1 MKYKDYYAALGL
13 ERDASADQVKSAY
26 RRLARKFHPDVS
38 KESGAEERFK
48 EIAEAYQTLKDP
60 EKRAAYDELGRPRPE
75 QEFQPPPGWSQK
87 FATDGQGFEDIDLS
101 DLFAHFGRS
110 RSRSGDTFGQ
120 PPGGHAR
127 QESVRF
133 PGQDY
138 DVTVE
143 VSLEQAVAGATLD
156 LNLSVPEPDAQ
167 GIVRPVPRTYEVRIP
182 PETAQG
188 QRLRLAGRGGRGF
201 NGGRN
206 GDLYLTIA
214 YRPHPVFRVQGDDLY
229 FDLSLA
235 PWEAVLGASVKAP
248 TLAGAVDLRV
258 PADTPAGRKLRL
270 SGRGLPRRDKS
281 RGDLFAIVR
290 IAVPASVTSEER
302 KLYQQLA
309 DVSRFDPRAA
319 R

>member
-13 ERDASADQVKSAY
+13 ERDATAAQVKSAY

-38 KESGAEERFK
+38 KEAGAEERFK

-87 FATDGQGFEDIDLS
+87 FSTDAQGFDDIDLA

-110 RSRSGDTFGQ
+110 RSRA
-120 PPGGHAR
+120 GHAR
-127 QESVRF
+127 EGVRIA
-133 PGQDY
+133 GQDY
-138 DVTVE
+138 EVSVE
-143 VSLEQAVAGATLD
+143 VTLEQAVEGATLD
-156 LNLSVPEPDAQ
+156 LNLGIPEPDAQ
-167 GIVRPVPRTYEVRIP
+167 GFSRPVQRTYEVRIP
-182 PETAQG
+182 AGSVQG
-188 QRLRLAGRGGRGF
+188 QRLRLAGKGGRGV

-214 YRPHPVFRVQGDDLY
+214 YKLHPVFRVQDADLY

-235 PWEAVLGASVKAP
+235 PWEAVLGANVKAP
-248 TLAGAVDLRV
+248 TLAGAVDLRI
-258 PADTPAGRKLRL
+258 PPDTPAGRKLRL
-270 SGRGLPRRDKS
+270 SGRGLPRRDKTA
-281 RGDLFAIVR
+281 GDLYAIVR
-290 IAVPASVTSEER
+290 IVVPTSAGKEER
-302 KLYQQLA
+302 ALYQQLA
-309 DVSRFDPRAA
+309 DISRFDPRAA